1 MTPQASNTFEAKCAI
16 VAATCAAA
24 ALRRADRMV
33 TQFYARDLA
42 SSGLEPTQFTL
53 LTACEVAG
61 DASITAL
68 ADTLVMDRTT
78 LARNLKPLE
87 REGLV
92 RVVVGDEQGGRSD
105 RRVRVVQLTE
115 QGREALR
122 QALPLWEEAQAR
134 VVGGLGQDRL
144 GYLLQEI
151 AALEMLARKS

>member
-1 MTPQASNTFEAKCAI
+1 MKPPPDNTLAAHCVA

-24 ALRRADRMV
+24 GLRRADRAV
-33 TQFYARDLA
+33 TQLYARALA
-42 SSGLEPTQFTL
+42 PSGLQPTQFTL

-61 DASITAL
+61 DIPITAL
-68 ADTLVMDRTT
+68 AETLVMDRTT

-92 RVVVGDEQGGRSD
+92 RVAVGDEQGGRSD